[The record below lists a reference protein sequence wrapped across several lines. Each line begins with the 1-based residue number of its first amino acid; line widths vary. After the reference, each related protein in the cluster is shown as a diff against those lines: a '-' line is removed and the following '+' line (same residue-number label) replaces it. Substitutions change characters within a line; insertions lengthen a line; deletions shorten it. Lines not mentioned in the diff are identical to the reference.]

1 MGNNIR
7 ASGIDVIGKIP
18 WGTHFCQFYQTKGDL
33 MEIVVPYFKAGLEN
47 NESCMWIISRLLE
60 VEEAKEV
67 LRKGIPDFEFY
78 LEKGQ
83 IEIVSYFDFCIKDY
97 ISESDKFLKK
107 WIKKLNPK
115 VTSDYAGLRI
125 SGDTFWSEAARQNF
139 VFYEEEV
146 DRVISKHRMIA
157 LCTYSI
163 DKCNIAGIAE
173 IISNHLFILA
183 KKEGRWEKIENL
195 GRKKAEK
202 AEIKLKE
209 PFENLEKKVK
219 ERTDELEKAYNSLKE
234 SEKGLVEAQK
244 IAHIGSWDWNVGTNE
259 SYWSDETY
267 RILGYNPQG
276 FKPTYDAFFRH
287 VHPGDRAYVDNTF
300 KHALNGRKDA
310 LNGRLFNIDFR
321 IISADGV
328 ERIVNEKCK
337 VVFDEENNS
346 VRINGIVR
354 DITERERAEEAL
366 AKLEKTRIKELH
378 HRIKNN
384 LQVISSLLGLQA
396 EKFSDAKVL
405 EAFKESQNRVI
416 SMALIHEELYK
427 GGKIETLDFADYLRK
442 LAADLFSSYNLRNDN
457 VSLNVDLE
465 HIYLDTDTAIPLGI
479 IVNEMVSNSLKHAFS
494 NRVKG
499 EIGINLKKAENF
511 AVNKESSGVENGCKE
526 GNSFQYILRVA
537 DNGKGIPE
545 EIDFRATDS
554 LGFQL
559 ISLLVG
565 QIDGCVELRRDQG
578 TEFTIRFSKIQK

>member
-47 NESCMWIISRLLE
+47 NESCIWITSQLFE
-60 VEEAKEV
+60 VEEAKEA
-67 LRKGIPDFEFY
+67 LRKGIPDFDFY

-83 IEIVSYFDFCIKDY
+83 IEIGSYFDFCIKDY
-97 ISESDKFLKK
+97 ISESDIFLKK
-107 WIKKLNPK
+107 WIKILNPE
-115 VTSDYAGLRI
+115 VTSDYAGLRV

-146 DRVISKHRMIA
+146 DRVISKYRMIA

-195 GRKKAEK
+195 GRKKAEESL
-202 AEIKLKE
+202 AE
-209 PFENLEKKVK
+209 
-219 ERTDELEKAYNSLKE
+219 
-234 SEKGLVEAQK
+234 
-244 IAHIGSWDWNVGTNE
+244 
-259 SYWSDETY
+259 
-267 RILGYNPQG
+267 
-276 FKPTYDAFFRH
+276 
-287 VHPGDRAYVDNTF
+287 
-300 KHALNGRKDA
+300 
-310 LNGRLFNIDFR
+310 
-321 IISADGV
+321 
-328 ERIVNEKCK
+328 
-337 VVFDEENNS
+337 
-346 VRINGIVR
+346 
-354 DITERERAEEAL
+354 
-366 AKLEKTRIKELH
+366 LEKTRIKEIH

-405 EAFKESQNRVI
+405 EAFKESQNRVA

-427 GGKIETLDFADYLRK
+427 GIKIQTLDFADYLRK
-442 LAADLFSSYNLRNDN
+442 LAVNLFSSYNLRNDN
-457 VSLNVDLE
+457 ISLNIDLE
-465 HIYLDTDTAIPLGI
+465 QIYLYTDTAIPLGI

-494 NRVKG
+494 NRKKG

-511 AVNKESSGVENGCKE
+511 AVNKESSCVENGCKE

-545 EIDFRATDS
+545 EIDFRSTDS

-559 ISLLVG
+559 INLLVG

-578 TEFTIRFSKIQK
+578 TEFTIRFSKI